1 MRLPAGMQ
9 VRELSRHVDARGSFM
24 ELFRYEWEL
33 GCEARQW
40 NVVDSRA
47 GVLRGVHVHV
57 THWDY
62 LTVVSGTLLLGL
74 HDLRTDSET
83 VGLSCFLRLEGDS
96 PRAVSIP
103 PGVCHGFYY
112 PRAAVHI
119 YAVSEY
125 WNPADELGCR
135 FDCPELGLDWPEA
148 APILSDRDRDASGYA
163 AMRRDYSELASA
175 RAAGAP

>member
-1 MRLPAGMQ
+1 
-9 VRELSRHVDARGSFM
+9 M
-24 ELFRYEWEL
+24 ELFRHEWEL

-62 LTVVSGTLLLGL
+62 LTVIAGTLLLGL
-74 HDLRTDSET
+74 HDLREDSQT
-83 VGLSCFLRLEGDS
+83 AGLSCFLRLDGDS

-103 PGVCHGFYY
+103 PGVCHGFYF
-112 PRAAVHI
+112 PRATVLV

-135 FDCPELGLDWPEA
+135 FDSPELGLEWPET
-148 APILSDRDRDASGYA
+148 APILSERDRAASGYDE
-163 AMRRDYSELASA
+163 MRRLYRDLVSA
-175 RAAGAP
+175 RAGAP